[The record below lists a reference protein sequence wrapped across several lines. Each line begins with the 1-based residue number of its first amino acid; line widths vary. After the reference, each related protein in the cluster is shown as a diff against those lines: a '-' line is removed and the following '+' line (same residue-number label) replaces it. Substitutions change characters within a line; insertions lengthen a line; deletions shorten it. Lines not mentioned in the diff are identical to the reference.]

1 MATETVLKYPVIL
14 VHGLFGFDNI
24 MGYPYF
30 YGIKEAIEEV
40 GATVFTATLSP
51 ANGNEVR
58 GEQLLTFVKE
68 VLQQTGAEK
77 VNLIGHS
84 QGPLA
89 CRYVAATH
97 PELVASVTSINGV
110 NFGSEFADLL
120 RSAFNPGELPEAT
133 VNALMTAFTKLLSA
147 ISGHPDL
154 PNDPIAALD
163 ALTTEGVSAFN
174 QKYPQ
179 GLPAT
184 WGGDG
189 KEYDNGVYYYSWSGI
204 IDTNVIRQGPGN
216 MADLSHLAM
225 LACSMFFKKEYD
237 ENDGMV
243 GRYASHLG
251 KVIRS
256 DYSLDHL
263 DAVNQIAG
271 VVPSDSDA
279 VAIYVE
285 HIERLKS
292 KGL

>member
-1 MATETVLKYPVIL
+1 MTVQTQLKYPVVL
-14 VHGLFGFDNI
+14 VHGLFGFDKI
-24 MGYPYF
+24 AGIYPYF
-30 YGIKEAIEEV
+30 YGIKEALEKA
-40 GATVFTATLSP
+40 GATVFTASISAT
-51 ANGNEVR
+51 NGNEVR
-58 GEQLLTFVKE
+58 GEQLLDFVKE
-68 VLQQTGAEK
+68 VLKQTGKEK

-89 CRYVAATH
+89 CRYVAAMH

-120 RSAFNPGELPEAT
+120 RSAFTPGELPES
-133 VNALMTAFTKLLSA
+133 VVKTAMEAFAKFLTA
-147 ISGHPDL
+147 ISGNPDL
-154 PNDPIAALD
+154 PQDPIAALD
-163 ALTTEGVSAFN
+163 ALTTEGVAKFN

-179 GLPAT
+179 GLPDT
-184 WGGDG
+184 WGGQG
-189 KEYDNGVYYYSWSGI
+189 KEFDNGVYYYSWSGI
-204 IDTNVIRQGPGN
+204 IDTNVINQGPN
-216 MADLSHLAM
+216 NLDPSHIAM
-225 LACSMFFKKEYD
+225 LACSMLFKKEYA

-263 DAVNQIAG
+263 DAVNQIGG
-271 VVPSDSDA
+271 VVPTNSDA
-279 VAIYVE
+279 VALYVE